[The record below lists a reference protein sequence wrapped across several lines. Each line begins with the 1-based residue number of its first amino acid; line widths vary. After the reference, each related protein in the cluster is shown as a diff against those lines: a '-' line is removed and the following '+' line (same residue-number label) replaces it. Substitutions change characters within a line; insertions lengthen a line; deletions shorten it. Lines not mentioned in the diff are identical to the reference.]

1 MKYLFYH
8 YNSQGTLI
16 FDYSDEYGRHI
27 EHAYLFYSLRDAI
40 KKFREDNGLKHKHIH
55 IEKLY

>member
-1 MKYLFYH
+1 MRWLFYY

-16 FDYSDEYGRHI
+16 FDYSDEYGCHI
-27 EHAYLFYSLRDAI
+27 EHTYLFYSLKDAI